1 MTSKAFGLA
10 QLGNAYSDGALSN
23 RSKIING
30 AMTIDQR
37 NAGAAVSANGAYP
50 TDRWQLGI
58 SGGTWSVQQSSTA
71 PAGFSKST
79 AITISTGY
87 SKSVSDQN
95 NFRQFVE
102 GQNVYDLG
110 WGASGAQSVT
120 LSFWVRSSL
129 TGTFAGS
136 LINSAYDRSYV
147 FTYSISAAD
156 TWEYKTVIIAG
167 DTSGTWLTT
176 NGVGIRLFFDLG
188 SGSNSE
194 TTAGAWTAGEYRRVS
209 GAVDVVA
216 TTGATF
222 YITGVQLEAGD
233 TATPFE
239 HRSYGAELALCERY
253 YLRQQ
258 GSTLYP
264 FFCTGYLNSA
274 TRMFGIFNFPQK
286 MRTTPTLETGTVSN
300 YQILS
305 VTASPT
311 CTGISLDGQTT
322 NFSAFLVIDASAGG
336 MTTGQGSIFR
346 GNNTAS
352 AFVAYSAE
360 L

>member
-10 QLGNAYSDGALSN
+10 QLGNAFSDGALSN
-23 RSKIING
+23 RNKIING

-37 NAGAAVSANGAYP
+37 NSGAAVSANGAYP

-102 GQNVYDLG
+102 GSNTYDLG

-136 LINSAYDRSYV
+136 LMNSAFDRSYV

-156 TWEYKTVIIAG
+156 TWEYKTVSIEG

-176 NGVGIRLFFDLG
+176 NGVGVRVFFDLG

-222 YITGVQLEAGD
+222 YLTGVQLEAGD

-239 HRSYGAELALCERY
+239 HRSYGQELALCQRY
-253 YLRQQ
+253 YWKNQPP
-258 GSTLYP
+258 SLYTYIALGKSVVTYANFHIEYP
-264 FFCTGYLNSA
+264 QVMRVAPT
-274 TRMFGIFNFPQK
+274 FNFSNLQVEIGTL
-286 MRTTPTLETGTVSN
+286 TTALATYAGNMSAL
-300 YQILS
+300 YQIY
-305 VTASPT
+305 
-311 CTGISLDGQTT
+311 
-322 NFSAFLVIDASAGG
+322 
-336 MTTGQGSIFR
+336 TTGGAPSGDVNPLQ
-346 GNNTAS
+346 S
-352 AFVAYSAE
+352 ALAGVGYFEANAE

>member
-10 QLGNAYSDGALSN
+10 QLGNAFNDGALGSRN
-23 RSKIING
+23 RIING
-30 AMTIDQR
+30 GMVIDQR
-37 NAGAAVSANGAYP
+37 NAGAAVSTNGAYP

-87 SKSVSDQN
+87 SKSASDQN

-102 GQNVYDLG
+102 GQNVYDLN
-110 WGASGAQSVT
+110 WGASSAQSVT

-136 LINSAYDRSYV
+136 LMNSAFDRSYV

-156 TWEYKTVIIAG
+156 TWEYKIVTIAG

-216 TTGATF
+216 TTGATW
-222 YITGVQLEAGD
+222 YITGVQLEVGD

-239 HRSYGAELALCERY
+239 HEPYSITLQKCQRYYNEMPAHYLTYYTSTSCISNVDYPVTMRANPTITIGSNNNGSIVTGGASPSGHYFYLTSAANAYYAGSTSDAEL
-253 YLRQQ
+253 
-258 GSTLYP
+258 
-264 FFCTGYLNSA
+264 
-274 TRMFGIFNFPQK
+274 
-286 MRTTPTLETGTVSN
+286 
-300 YQILS
+300 
-305 VTASPT
+305 
-311 CTGISLDGQTT
+311 
-322 NFSAFLVIDASAGG
+322 
-336 MTTGQGSIFR
+336 
-346 GNNTAS
+346 
-352 AFVAYSAE
+352 
-360 L
+360 

>member
-1 MTSKAFGLA
+1 MSKARKLA
-10 QLGNAYSDGALSN
+10 DLGNVYDDGALSN
-23 RSKIING
+23 RNRIING
-30 AMTIDQR
+30 AMVIDQR
-37 NAGAAVSANGAYP
+37 NGGAAVSTNGSYP

-79 AITISTGY
+79 AVTISTGY

-95 NFRQFVE
+95 NFRQFIE

-110 WGASGAQSVT
+110 WGSSDAKTVT

-216 TTGATF
+216 TTGATW
-222 YITGVQLEAGD
+222 YITGVQLEVGD
-233 TATPFE
+233 LSTATPFE
-239 HRSYGAELALCERY
+239 HRSYGDELARCQRY
-253 YLRQQ
+253 YRK
-258 GSTLYP
+258 
-264 FFCTGYLNSA
+264 F
-274 TRMFGIFNFPQK
+274 
-286 MRTTPTLETGTVSN
+286 GTVNSDGD
-300 YQILS
+300 YLLLS
-305 VTASPT
+305 YLTGNTNRIGKPVFDIAMRASPT
-311 CTGISLDGQTT
+311 VTYYHYSTG
-322 NFSAFLVIDASAGG
+322 V
-336 MTTGQGSIFR
+336 TGQLREFSSGTTRTVTVSSDQGLYGGGYLQLDAALSNPLIY
-346 GNNTAS
+346 
-352 AFVAYSAE
+352 VATYDAE

>member
-1 MTSKAFGLA
+1 MSKARQLA
-10 QLGNAYSDGALSN
+10 DLGNVYDDGALSN
-23 RSKIING
+23 RNKIING
-30 AMTIDQR
+30 AMLIDQR
-37 NAGAAVSANGAYP
+37 NAGAAVSTNGSYP

-79 AITISTGY
+79 AVTISTGY

-95 NFRQFVE
+95 NFRQFIE

-110 WGASGAQSVT
+110 WGSSDAKTVT

-136 LINSAYDRSYV
+136 LMNSAYDRSYV

-216 TTGATF
+216 TTGATW
-222 YITGVQLEAGD
+222 YISGVQLEIGD

-239 HRSYGAELALCERY
+239 HRSYGDELARCQRY
-253 YLRQQ
+253 YNRIVGDVINTGIANGLSQTA
-258 GSTLYP
+258 STGT
-264 FFCTGYLNSA
+264 FVMT
-274 TRMFGIFNFPQK
+274 FPQE
-286 MRTTPTLETGTVSN
+286 MRVAPSITQANLGMTDHTNYTSVVSGVT
-300 YQILS
+300 YGSIGKKSLRFGLS
-305 VTASPT
+305 GSAVMAAYRPAS
-311 CTGISLDGQTT
+311 
-322 NFSAFLVIDASAGG
+322 VMVASAGG
-336 MTTGQGSIFR
+336 YL
-346 GNNTAS
+346 
-352 AFVAYSAE
+352 AFDAE

>member
-1 MTSKAFGLA
+1 KAFA
-10 QLGNAYSDGALSN
+10 NATDAN
-23 RSKIING
+23 RQQGGSRNKIING
-30 AMTIDQR
+30 AMVHDQR
-37 NAGAAVSANGAYP
+37 NAGSAVSTNGAYP

-95 NFRQFVE
+95 NFRQFIE
-102 GQNVYDLG
+102 GSNTYDLG

-136 LINSAYDRSYV
+136 LMNSAFDRSYV

-156 TWEYKTVIIAG
+156 TWEYKTVAIEG

-176 NGVGIRLFFDLG
+176 NGVGIRVFFDLG

-194 TTAGAWTAGEYRRVS
+194 TTAGVWTAGEYRRVS

-222 YITGVQLEAGD
+222 YLTGVQLEVGD

-239 HRSYGAELALCERY
+239 HRSYGEELALCQRY
-253 YLRQQ
+253 FRTFGGGDPYEHL
-258 GSTLYP
+258 P
-264 FFCTGYLNSA
+264 FNGLGN
-274 TRMFGIFNFPQK
+274 
-286 MRTTPTLETGTVSN
+286 GTVANFVYGLDPEMRAAPS
-300 YQILS
+300 LS
-305 VTASPT
+305 TVGTWSVQAP
-311 CTGISLDGQTT
+311 
-322 NFSAFLVIDASAGG
+322 FGG
-336 MTTGQGSIFR
+336 SVRT
-346 GNNTAS
+346 
-352 AFVAYSAE
+352 V
-360 L
+360 

>member
-1 MTSKAFGLA
+1 MSKARQLA
-10 QLGNAYSDGALSN
+10 DLGNVYDDGALSN
-23 RSKIING
+23 RNRIING
-30 AMTIDQR
+30 AMVIDQR
-37 NAGAAVSANGAYP
+37 NGGAAVSTNGSYP

-79 AITISTGY
+79 AVTISTGY

-95 NFRQFVE
+95 NFRQFIE

-110 WGASGAQSVT
+110 WGSSDAKTVT

-156 TWEYKTVIIAG
+156 TWEYKTVIISG

-216 TTGATF
+216 TTGATW
-222 YITGVQLEAGD
+222 YITGVQLEVGD

-239 HRSYGAELALCERY
+239 HRSYGDELARCQRY
-253 YLRQQ
+253 YEQIEFSAYSAVAM
-258 GSTLYP
+258 GHAYSTSSLHGP
-264 FFCTGYLNSA
+264 FYYNEKRVNPTITVNNGVMCYNS
-274 TRMFGIFNFPQK
+274 
-286 MRTTPTLETGTVSN
+286 TTAQAPTTLGF
-300 YQILS
+300 Y
-305 VTASPT
+305 SPT
-311 CTGISLDGQTT
+311 KRTVNI
-322 NFSAFLVIDASAGG
+322 NPVGG
-336 MTTGQGSIFR
+336 MTF
-346 GNNTAS
+346 TANAASFIVAGPSGFS
-352 AFVAYSAE
+352 AKIDAE

>member
-1 MTSKAFGLA
+1 MAVSTIDPNGLNIG
-10 QLGNAYSDGALSN
+10 QIGGTRN
-23 RSKIING
+23 KIING

-102 GQNVYDLG
+102 GSNTYDLG

-136 LINSAYDRSYV
+136 LMNSAFDRSYV

-156 TWEYKTVIIAG
+156 TWEYKTVSIEG

-176 NGVGIRLFFDLG
+176 NGVGVRVFFDLG

-222 YITGVQLEAGD
+222 YLTGVQLEAGD

-239 HRSYGAELALCERY
+239 HRSYGDELALCQRY
-253 YLRQQ
+253 FWKDTGITIQAIAQGAVYDGSAQVFFPVPMRATPTGTSLTG
-258 GSTLYP
+258 GSTFARNISGSP
-264 FFCTGYLNSA
+264 SV
-274 TRMFGIFNFPQK
+274 GIG
-286 MRTTPTLETGTVSN
+286 TGTVNNIWSTHIE
-300 YQILS
+300 YLAQ
-305 VTASPT
+305 AS
-311 CTGISLDGQTT
+311 G
-322 NFSAFLVIDASAGG
+322 ASAIGIIG
-336 MTTGQGSIFR
+336 YANGTA
-346 GNNTAS
+346 TAS
-352 AFVAYSAE
+352 AE

>member
-23 RSKIING
+23 RNKIING

-102 GQNVYDLG
+102 GSNTYDLG

-136 LINSAYDRSYV
+136 LMNSAFDRSYV

-156 TWEYKTVIIAG
+156 TWEYKTVSIEG

-176 NGVGIRLFFDLG
+176 NGVGVRVFFDLG

-222 YITGVQLEAGD
+222 YLTGVQLEAGD

-239 HRSYGAELALCERY
+239 HRSCGAELALCQRY
-253 YLRQQ
+253 Y
-258 GSTLYP
+258 
-264 FFCTGYLNSA
+264 YLPD
-274 TRMFGIFNFPQK
+274 GGQ
-286 MRTTPTLETGTVSN
+286 LGT
-300 YQILS
+300 I
-305 VTASPT
+305 A
-311 CTGISLDGQTT
+311 
-322 NFSAFLVIDASAGG
+322 
-336 MTTGQGSIFR
+336 
-346 GNNTAS
+346 NNTAYAVVSYPFPVTMRANPTFSGTS
-352 AFVAYSAE
+352 ATMVYTVPFVAGGATGQYNSVEGVGKNSSVINYSGLSRSDTAGTLVVVNTSDVQFSAE

>member
-1 MTSKAFGLA
+1 MAVSTIDPNGLNIG
-10 QLGNAYSDGALSN
+10 QIGGTRN
-23 RSKIING
+23 KIING
-30 AMTIDQR
+30 AMVIDQR

-102 GQNVYDLG
+102 GSNTYDLG

-136 LINSAYDRSYV
+136 LMNSAFDRSYV

-156 TWEYKTVIIAG
+156 TWEYKTVSIEG

-176 NGVGIRLFFDLG
+176 NGVGVRVFFDLG

-222 YITGVQLEAGD
+222 YLTGVQLEAGD

-239 HRSYGAELALCERY
+239 HRSYGAELALCKRY
-253 YLRQQ
+253 YQRLRQ
-258 GSTLYP
+258 GLAGRVESSTGIGGAMAFPVEMRAGPTQTLLDG
-264 FFCTGYLNSA
+264 TSA
-274 TRMFGIFNFPQK
+274 WWVPGIGQY
-286 MRTTPTLETGTVSN
+286 TITGTLDYNSSPIGFHIAAQVSG
-300 YQILS
+300 
-305 VTASPT
+305 SPT
-311 CTGISLDGQTT
+311 TG
-322 NFSAFLVIDASAGG
+322 NMAFLTLRTNDIY
-336 MTTGQGSIFR
+336 
-346 GNNTAS
+346 
-352 AFVAYSAE
+352 AFSAE

>member
-1 MTSKAFGLA
+1 MAVSTIDPNGLNIG
-10 QLGNAYSDGALSN
+10 QIGGTRN
-23 RSKIING
+23 KIING

-102 GQNVYDLG
+102 GSNTYDLG

-136 LINSAYDRSYV
+136 LMNSAFDRSYV

-156 TWEYKTVIIAG
+156 TWEYKIVTIAG

-216 TTGATF
+216 TTGATW

-233 TATPFE
+233 VSTPFE
-239 HRSYGAELALCERY
+239 HRSYGQELALCQRY
-253 YLRQQ
+253 YFDNKGPAGAYTSW
-258 GSTLYP
+258 GSSGGYGALSYP
-264 FFCTGYLNSA
+264 FKVSMRANPTIVVSALTAGSLLGSPSANTESVNFFTQGLTGSSA
-274 TRMFGIFNFPQK
+274 SG
-286 MRTTPTLETGTVSN
+286 
-300 YQILS
+300 
-305 VTASPT
+305 VT
-311 CTGISLDGQTT
+311 
-322 NFSAFLVIDASAGG
+322 F
-336 MTTGQGSIFR
+336 
-346 GNNTAS
+346 TAS
-352 AFVAYSAE
+352 AE

>member
-10 QLGNAYSDGALSN
+10 QLGNAYADGALSN
-23 RSKIING
+23 RNKIING
-30 AMTIDQR
+30 SMTIDQR

-102 GQNVYDLG
+102 GSNTYDLG

-136 LINSAYDRSYV
+136 LMNSAFDRSYV

-156 TWEYKTVIIAG
+156 TWEYKTVSIEG

-176 NGVGIRLFFDLG
+176 NGVGVRVFFDLG

-239 HRSYGAELALCERY
+239 HRSYGAELALCQRY
-253 YLRQQ
+253 YYFETDKLVGTYGYDPFKLNINVTFPVTMRANATFVTT
-258 GSTLYP
+258 STSSHMSL
-264 FFCTGYLNSA
+264 
-274 TRMFGIFNFPQK
+274 
-286 MRTTPTLETGTVSN
+286 
-300 YQILS
+300 
-305 VTASPT
+305 VTAS
-311 CTGISLDGQTT
+311 
-322 NFSAFLVIDASAGG
+322 NRFVAFRNSS
-336 MTTGQGSIFR
+336 SIPAVGDIYLSF
-346 GNNTAS
+346 TAS
-352 AFVAYSAE
+352 AE

>member
-10 QLGNAYSDGALSN
+10 QLGNAFSDGALSN
-23 RSKIING
+23 RNKIING

-102 GQNVYDLG
+102 GSNTYDLG

-136 LINSAYDRSYV
+136 LMNSAFDRSYV

-156 TWEYKTVIIAG
+156 TWEYKTVSIEG

-176 NGVGIRLFFDLG
+176 NGVGVRVFFDLG

-222 YITGVQLEAGD
+222 YLTGVQLEAGD

-239 HRSYGAELALCERY
+239 HRSYGQELALCQRY
-253 YLRQQ
+253 YWKNQPP
-258 GSTLYP
+258 SLYTYIALGKSVVTYANFHIEYP
-264 FFCTGYLNSA
+264 QVMRVAPT
-274 TRMFGIFNFPQK
+274 FNFSNLQVEIGTL
-286 MRTTPTLETGTVSN
+286 TTALATYAGNMSAL
-300 YQILS
+300 YQIY
-305 VTASPT
+305 
-311 CTGISLDGQTT
+311 
-322 NFSAFLVIDASAGG
+322 
-336 MTTGQGSIFR
+336 TTGGAPSGDVNPLQ
-346 GNNTAS
+346 S
-352 AFVAYSAE
+352 ALAGVGYFEANAE